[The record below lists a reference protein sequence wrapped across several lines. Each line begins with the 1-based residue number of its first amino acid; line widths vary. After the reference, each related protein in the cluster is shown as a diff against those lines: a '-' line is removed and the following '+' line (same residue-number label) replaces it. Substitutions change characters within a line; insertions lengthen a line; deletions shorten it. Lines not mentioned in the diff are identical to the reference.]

1 MNTNQS
7 KETEISTKELLLS
20 FFSTLNLLTSTWK
33 IWLSAM
39 LIGTLLSLVKDLAV
53 NKVTSYRSS
62 IIFNLELGGSGGGSQ
77 LSGLASTF
85 GIFSQNNVSGG
96 ELFTSQNFP
105 TIMRSRSVIEKA
117 LMNEVIVKGDTL
129 LLINYVA
136 DSSDIKTNEWGGGIF
151 TPPFHGAIHYKF
163 KKKSTDEFTELE
175 NEIINSIYQKL
186 TDATEIEGI
195 KPTNSILL
203 LTTVLTNEKLAKVW
217 VESVLNTTEEFYVEM
232 KTKKTRE
239 LLSIQ
244 NKQLDK
250 LAASL
255 GMLDTRIARLTFEN
269 PNVVDPRGRLQETKA
284 NRQSSFITNQY
295 LAQLNTVEGL
305 KRMLLEQTPIFTV
318 MDETRLPL
326 EKEYT
331 KSSLD
336 LKLIAIAFLILS
348 MIWIILNN
356 SYKNIM
362 EN

>member
-20 FFSTLNLLTSTWK
+20 FFSTLNLLARTWK
-33 IWLSAM
+33 VWLSAM
-39 LIGTLLSLVKDLAV
+39 LIGTLVSLVKDLAV
-53 NKVTSYRSS
+53 DKVTSYRSS
-62 IIFNLELGGSGGGSQ
+62 IIFNLELGGGGGGSQ

-85 GIFSQNNVSGG
+85 GLMSQNNVSGG

-105 TIMRSRSVIEKA
+105 TIMRSRAVIEKA
-117 LMNEVIVKGDTL
+117 LMNDVVVGKDTL

-136 DSSDIKTNEWGGGIF
+136 DSSDIKTNEWGGGLF
-151 TPPFHGAIHYKF
+151 TPPFYGAINYKF
-163 KKKSTDEFTELE
+163 EKKNIEDFTPLE

-186 TDATEIEGI
+186 TDATAIEGI

-217 VESVLNTTEEFYVEM
+217 VESVLETTEEFYVEM
-232 KTKKTRE
+232 KTKK
-239 LLSIQ
+239 
-244 NKQLDK
+244 
-250 LAASL
+250 
-255 GMLDTRIARLTFEN
+255 ARLNFEN
-269 PNVVDPRGRLQETKA
+269 PYVVDPNGRLQETKA

-295 LAQLNTVEGL
+295 LAQLGTVESL

-336 LKLIAIAFLILS
+336 LKLIAIAFLLLS
-348 MIWIILNN
+348 IIGIILKN
-356 SYKNIM
+356 SYSNIM

>member
-20 FFSTLNLLTSTWK
+20 FFSTLNLLARTWK
-33 IWLSAM
+33 VWLSAM
-39 LIGTLLSLVKDLAV
+39 LIGTLVSLVKDLAV
-53 NKVTSYRSS
+53 DKVTSYRSS
-62 IIFNLELGGSGGGSQ
+62 IIFNLELGGGGGGSQ

-85 GIFSQNNVSGG
+85 GLMSQNNVSGG

-105 TIMRSRSVIEKA
+105 TIMRSRAVIEKA
-117 LMNEVIVKGDTL
+117 LMNDVVVGKDTL

-136 DSSDIKTNEWGGGIF
+136 DSSDIKTNEWGGGLF
-151 TPPFHGAIHYKF
+151 TPPFYGAINYKF
-163 KKKSTDEFTELE
+163 EKKNIEDFTPLE

-186 TDATEIEGI
+186 TDATAIEGI

-217 VESVLNTTEEFYVEM
+217 VESVLETTEEFYVEM

-239 LLSIQ
+239 LLSVQ

-250 LAASL
+250 LAGL
-255 GMLDTRIARLTFEN
+255 NFEN
-269 PNVVDPRGRLQETKA
+269 PYVVDPNGRLQETKA

-295 LAQLNTVEGL
+295 LAQLGTVESL

-336 LKLIAIAFLILS
+336 LKLIAIAFLLLS
-348 MIWIILNN
+348 IIGIILKN
-356 SYKNIM
+356 SYSNIM